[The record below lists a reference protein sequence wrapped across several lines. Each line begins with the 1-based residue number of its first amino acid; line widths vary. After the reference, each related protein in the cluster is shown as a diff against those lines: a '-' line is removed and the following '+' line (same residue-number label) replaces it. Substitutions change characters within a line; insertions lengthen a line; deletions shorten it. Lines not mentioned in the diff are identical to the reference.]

1 MNEQQ
6 YEKNKAILANA
17 VDTATHIDNEG
28 DYWSMG
34 NDDEPSVFNYMGSV
48 WDYCE
53 TEAPLRKLSD
63 IKSLCDQYERIT
75 ELEKALRDIVNDS
88 VEVTANA
95 RNTPS
100 VRKQFELGGYIKHYV
115 VPRHTIVNAMNLK
128 EQVPREPTQ
137 ELYDEAFND

>member
-1 MNEQQ
+1 MTDQE
-6 YEKNKAILANA
+6 ILDNA
-17 VDTATHIDNEG
+17 PEGATHVDGDYFYICNEG
-28 DYWSMG
+28 ARKSSQIWNVLTAYGW
-34 NDDEPSVFNYMGSV
+34 DETGGL
-48 WDYCE
+48 
-53 TEAPLRKLSD
+53 A
-63 IKSLCDQYERIT
+63 LCDLIDMRSIADIRRIA

-100 VRKQFELGGYIKHYV
+100 VRKKFELGGYIKHYV